1 MALLALGSP
10 DSRALEITPSVTVG
24 EIYTSNVNLAPDG
37 QEESE
42 WVTRVV
48 PGVNLAFV
56 GNDLQVDV
64 DYLLEALFYADE
76 SDRNDIF
83 NQLDAQALLN
93 LVGEELQLRARGLI
107 TQVNVSPEAPVSSSN
122 IPVTGNRTDAITWDI
137 GPEWQKPVFSNS
149 EVAGYARV
157 GHVDF
162 DDNPRTDDNTA
173 GTVVQEVQ
181 DVDTIDAAMFLRSL
195 DESIRPLR
203 YEVAYQYERVDYD
216 ISGDATQQ
224 SAWLELGY
232 RLGAEWEVFGLVGAD
247 SDFEDPDDTSLSE
260 GRWETGFALAS
271 DTARFEAAIGHRY
284 FGSTWRVDFLVEDAG
299 VTYRVRYDESPTT
312 TDLTDIQEIPVGP
325 PGEELAPAPPD
336 SGLYR
341 PGSPVRYL
349 YKRGDAS
356 VSREMYRTEGTVGL
370 FWESREDLSTFNP
383 DVSEV
388 QQFDD
393 EDSWGAY
400 VDFDWEVG
408 SRSTLGLTASWI
420 NRSYNNT
427 LVDDPPTSDDD
438 SIDLRARWEYE
449 LGLRTR
455 LGFQTGWTSRDQ
467 SDGAF
472 GDYDEYWASVEL
484 GRTF

>member
-1 MALLALGSP
+1 
-10 DSRALEITPSVTVG
+10 
-24 EIYTSNVNLAPDG
+24 
-37 QEESE
+37 
-42 WVTRVV
+42 
-48 PGVNLAFV
+48 
-56 GNDLQVDV
+56 
-64 DYLLEALFYADE
+64 
-76 SDRNDIF
+76 
-83 NQLDAQALLN
+83 
-93 LVGEELQLRARGLI
+93 
-107 TQVNVSPEAPVSSSN
+107 
-122 IPVTGNRTDAITWDI
+122 
-137 GPEWQKPVFSNS
+137 
-149 EVAGYARV
+149 
-157 GHVDF
+157 
-162 DDNPRTDDNTA
+162 
-173 GTVVQEVQ
+173 
-181 DVDTIDAAMFLRSL
+181 
-195 DESIRPLR
+195 
-203 YEVAYQYERVDYD
+203 
-216 ISGDATQQ
+216 
-224 SAWLELGY
+224 
-232 RLGAEWEVFGLVGAD
+232 
-247 SDFEDPDDTSLSE
+247 
-260 GRWETGFALAS
+260 
-271 DTARFEAAIGHRY
+271 
-284 FGSTWRVDFLVEDAG
+284 
-299 VTYRVRYDESPTT
+299 
-312 TDLTDIQEIPVGP
+312 VGP